1 MRKSILF
8 MLILLLLTSCQ
19 SNNEDHDLLTTEPS
33 ETTTEISRTQEERK
47 LNITTTIGSAYE
59 QVVIDSMEIK
69 IRGNFE
75 QLNDLY
81 YEMFSEEVINND
93 IESYESGYG
102 AKEISID
109 YMKTYDAFEALKVD
123 EKVIPEGLEEAF
135 NAHEDSKIIFI
146 AYNYSNTEKT
156 FREKVAYANYG
167 GNGQYYVVSKFGGKY
182 LITYWQFMG
191 N

>member
-1 MRKSILF
+1 

-47 LNITTTIGSAYE
+47 FNITTTIGSAYE

-167 GNGQYYVVSKFGGKY
+167 GNGQYYVVSKFGGKF

>member
-1 MRKSILF
+1 
-8 MLILLLLTSCQ
+8 
-19 SNNEDHDLLTTEPS
+19 
-33 ETTTEISRTQEERK
+33 
-47 LNITTTIGSAYE
+47 
-59 QVVIDSMEIK
+59 MEIK

-167 GNGQYYVVSKFGGKY
+167 GNGQYYVVSKFGGKF